1 MTEIVRVQLWHLPLL
16 NIPMRSTLGSKNTQ
30 LVLVLG
36 RVFQNNYLT
45 LRSGRVIPALMK
57 KDIELLLN
65 KNNFVII
72 AVHYI
77 MLQIKKE
84 ERSEYC
90 LHNEYMELNNAYN

>member
-1 MTEIVRVQLWHLPLL
+1 
-16 NIPMRSTLGSKNTQ
+16 MRSTPGSKNTQ
-30 LVLVLG
+30 LGLVSARL
-36 RVFQNNYLT
+36 FQSKYLA

-65 KNNFVII
+65 KYNFVII
-72 AVHYI
+72 AVHYF

-90 LHNEYMELNNAYN
+90 LHNEYMELNNA